1 MRILDV
7 RANFSRTSLGRKPG
21 AFIENTMKAIWKASG
36 SKNIHFLALF
46 LLAIAFVSREILLPS
61 GHWSE
66 EAWIAI
72 NGELARDMPKAP
84 AIHHTWYTSIF
95 IYAVFSEILSPGN
108 LGMIINARIVTAAL
122 FSLAPIFL
130 YIFTTRE
137 KLLPRKW
144 AFFSSLLMY
153 FLPLVS
159 NYATFGVWP
168 ELIVA
173 FFACMFLF
181 AFSITK
187 NALLLGIVAGVGICS
202 KLIFLYFLIPFVIF
216 YGVRQGKV
224 SFKGFM
230 LVSAVSAIAVGM
242 QTAFGNISFEGLSGI
257 VDFGSMRA
265 YFLERLYTIV
275 SGGYFLHAFDGYPYK
290 GSFLPVYY
298 ILFGAVL
305 LGGLSSK
312 GEIRGL
318 FLSWLASILF
328 LFAPVAWVVPGHM
341 IPTAPLFSVVL
352 FSIFRK
358 NQLFLAAL
366 SGIAILLAVSAFLKE
381 DKRYVG
387 LSEFSYGSHP
397 VESYLSENLKNSGR
411 SFVLFDP
418 DYAFCFERKWSREIF
433 SKTIGMNAPEYGLL
447 VPEEDDFSYS
457 DEIFIL
463 PKGHY
468 SGEINAKEIAQISE
482 LLERRARLIYEE
494 GDGTKF
500 NVFIGE
506 RFTLPGKI

>member
-1 MRILDV
+1 MSIRGV
-7 RANFSRTSLGRKPG
+7 YANFFRKSPGRRPG
-21 AFIENTMKAIWKASG
+21 SFAENALKAIWKASD
-36 SKNIHFLALF
+36 SKNLHFLALF
-46 LLAIAFVSREILLPS
+46 LLALAFVSREILLPS

-66 EAWIAI
+66 EAWVAI
-72 NGELARDMPKAP
+72 NGELAREIPRAP

-95 IYAVFSEILSPGN
+95 IYAIFSEILSPGN

-122 FSLAPIFL
+122 FSIAPIFL
-130 YIFTTRE
+130 YIFATRE
-137 KLLPRKW
+137 KLLPGRW

-168 ELIVA
+168 ELIAA

-181 AFSITK
+181 AFSITR

-202 KLIFLYFLIPFVIF
+202 KLIFLYFLIPFLVF
-216 YGVRQGKV
+216 YGVWQGKV
-224 SFKGFM
+224 SLKGFM
-230 LVSAVSAIAVGM
+230 RISAVSAIAVGI
-242 QTAFGNISFEGLSGI
+242 QTAFGNISFGGLSGI

-298 ILFGAVL
+298 ALFGAVI
-305 LGGLSSK
+305 LGGLLSK
-312 GEIRGL
+312 GETKGL

-358 NQLFLAAL
+358 NGPFLAAI
-366 SGIAILLAVSAFLKE
+366 SGVAILLTVGAFLKE
-381 DKRYVG
+381 DMRYG
-387 LSEFSYGSHP
+387 ELSDFSYGSHP

-433 SKTIGMNAPEYGLL
+433 SKTLGMNAPEYGLL
-447 VPEEDDFSYS
+447 VPEEDDFPYS
-457 DEIFIL
+457 DEIFVL

-468 SGEINAKEIAQISE
+468 SGEINAKEVAQISE

-506 RFTLPGKI
+506 RFPLPGKI